1 MIMSG
6 VEGFVPIRVIR
17 GYIQVQIQNS
27 FAAMDSRFKKLN
39 RQLSE
44 YSLGKFDKKLR
55 LSARLDE
62 VDAFIA
68 GVNMLGDEL
77 KDKTISRDYFNNIF
91 NSVSDMVFVLNH
103 QGKIEN
109 INSSVTNLLEYELSS
124 LRGKPITNIIDKS
137 EPEWY
142 SHILK
147 DLHASR
153 TTSYEVVFRA
163 KNKSSIPVLVSA
175 SFLKSDTN
183 LKGGVLLTA
192 KDISLQKKTQ
202 NIVLKAIIETEEKE
216 RIRFAKDI
224 HDSLGQQLSAIKFYI
239 GTSADAVEDPK
250 QKEILLKANAALVDV
265 QADMR
270 NICFNIMPKSLEF
283 FGLIKAVEE
292 LCSKNELLTEMEI
305 SIRESKNFPRM
316 PLQEEFA
323 LFRII
328 QEFINNSLKH
338 SKAEKLKIEFKSKKK
353 MALINLSDNGIGF
366 DMATLKNHGMGLSN
380 VRSRI
385 RPYNGEVDI
394 FSEPGKGTRY
404 EIAIPVDDN
413 Q

>member
-1 MIMSG
+1 
-6 VEGFVPIRVIR
+6 
-17 GYIQVQIQNS
+17 
-27 FAAMDSRFKKLN
+27 MDSRFKKLN
-39 RQLSE
+39 KQLSE

-55 LSARLDE
+55 LSSKLDE

-91 NSVSDMVFVLNH
+91 NSVSDMVFVLNN

-109 INSSVTNLLEYELSS
+109 INTAVVNLLGYELPA
-124 LRGKPITNIIDKS
+124 LKGKAINYLFDKS
-137 EPEWY
+137 QPDWY
-142 SHILK
+142 KQMLK
-147 DLHASR
+147 DMHGPNSAN
-153 TTSYEVVFRA
+153 YETVFRTRG
-163 KNKSSIPVLVSA
+163 KSSIPVLVST
-175 SFLKSDTN
+175 SFLRNGNHSTS
-183 LKGGVLLTA
+183 GVLLTA
-192 KDISLQKKTQ
+192 KDISIQKKTQ

-224 HDSLGQQLSAIKFYI
+224 HDSIGQQLSAIKFYI
-239 GTSADAVEDPK
+239 GTSADAVEDPR
-250 QKEILLKANAALVDV
+250 QKSILLKANAALVDV

-292 LCSKNELLTEMEI
+292 LCSKNELLGKINI
-305 SIRESKNFPRM
+305 SIKESRNFPRM

-328 QEFINNSLKH
+328 QEFINNALKH
-338 SKAEKLKIEFKSKKK
+338 SQANKLTIEFRYSKKI
-353 MALINLSDNGIGF
+353 AFVTLSDNGIGF
-366 DMATLKNHGMGLSN
+366 NMATLRSHGMGLSN

-385 RPYNGEVDI
+385 RPYNGEVNI
-394 FSEPGKGTRY
+394 ISEPGKGTRY
-404 EIAIPVDDN
+404 EISLPVEDN
-413 Q
+413 P

>member
-1 MIMSG
+1 
-6 VEGFVPIRVIR
+6 
-17 GYIQVQIQNS
+17 
-27 FAAMDSRFKKLN
+27 MDSRFRKLN

-55 LSARLDE
+55 LSSKLDE

-91 NSVSDMVFVLNH
+91 NSVSDMVFVLSK

-109 INSSVTNLLEYELSS
+109 INTAVVNLLGYQLPG
-124 LRGKPITNIIDKS
+124 LKGKAINFLLDKS
-137 EPEWY
+137 RPDWFGE
-142 SHILK
+142 ILK
-147 DLHASR
+147 DMQASNSANYEAVFKTR
-153 TTSYEVVFRA
+153 T
-163 KNKSSIPVLVSA
+163 KHNIPVLISA
-175 SFLKSDTN
+175 SFLKDSN
-183 LKGGVLLTA
+183 NSSGGVLLTA
-192 KDISLQKKTQ
+192 KDISIQKKTQ

-224 HDSLGQQLSAIKFYI
+224 HDSIGQQLSAIKFYI
-239 GTSADAVEDPK
+239 GTSADAVEDPR
-250 QKEILLKANAALVDV
+250 QKSILLKANAALVDV

-292 LCSKNELLTEMEI
+292 LCSKNELLGKINI
-305 SIRESKNFPRM
+305 SIKESRNFPRM
-316 PLQEEFA
+316 SLQQEFA

-328 QEFINNSLKH
+328 QEFINNALKH
-338 SKAEKLKIEFKSKKK
+338 SHANKLKIEFKYSKKI
-353 MALINLSDNGIGF
+353 AFVTLSDNGIGF
-366 DMATLKNHGMGLSN
+366 NMSTLRNNGMGLSN

-385 RPYNGEVDI
+385 RPYHGEVDI
-394 FSEPGKGTRY
+394 ISEPGKGTRY
-404 EIAIPVDDN
+404 EISLPVEDS